1 MISQSLTWLNQIMIP
16 ELKVMLTAALPVLEL
31 KASLPLGIGLGM
43 HPAYAFLLSYI
54 GSLLPVPFLFLLIR
68 PVFKWI
74 KQIEQLKGRIE
85 ALERRTI
92 HKSVKIQ
99 KYGVIGL
106 FMFVAIPLPGTGVW
120 TGTLGA
126 VLLDIRFKW
135 AFPAI
140 CIGNFVAGMIIML
153 LSNGIFTLFQ

>member
-1 MISQSLTWLNQIMIP
+1 MLAESLLWLNQILVP

-31 KASLPLGIGLGM
+31 KAALPLGIGLGLS
-43 HPAYAFLLSYI
+43 PYYAFFLSYL

-68 PVFKWI
+68 PVFIRI
-74 KQIEQLKGRIE
+74 KQIERFKVRIE

-99 KYGVIGL
+99 QYGVIGL

-120 TGTLGA
+120 TGSLGA

-140 CIGNFVAGMIIML
+140 CLGNLVAGGIIMT
-153 LSNGIFTLFQ
+153 LSNGFFSLIQ